1 MRPTNSES
9 SAIKLPRRAFLHLAA
24 GAAALPAAA
33 RFAWS
38 QGYPARPVRILVGF
52 APGGPADTIAR
63 LAGQQLSERLG
74 QQFVV
79 ENRTGAGTNLATEA
93 VVNAPADGY
102 TLLLITSA
110 NFINA
115 TLYEKLNF
123 NFIRDIAP
131 VSSLSGEP
139 AVLLV
144 HPSVPAETVP
154 EFIAYAKAN
163 PGKINMASGGNGAPS
178 HLFGELFKMSAG
190 VNMVHVPYRGAA
202 PAVTAVL
209 GGQVQVF
216 FSPLSTAVEHI
227 KAGKLRGLAV
237 TTATR
242 SQALADVPTMR
253 EFIPDYE
260 ASNWYGI
267 GAPRNTPAD
276 VIAKLNREINAVLAD
291 PGMRARIADLGETVL
306 GGPSADFAKSIA
318 EETEKWAKVVR
329 FSGAKVE

>member
-1 MRPTNSES
+1 M
-9 SAIKLPRRAFLHLAA
+9 KLRRRQVLHFVA
-24 GAAALPAAA
+24 GAAALPAVS

-38 QGYPARPVRILVGF
+38 QTFPARPVRIIVGF

-63 LAGQQLSERLG
+63 LTGQRLSERLG
-74 QQFVV
+74 QQFII
-79 ENRTGAGTNLATEA
+79 ENRTGAGTNIATEA
-93 VVNAPADGY
+93 VVNSPPDGY

-123 NFIRDIAP
+123 NFIRDIVP
-131 VSSLSGEP
+131 VGSLSREP
-139 AVLLV
+139 AVMLV
-144 HPSVPAETVP
+144 HPSVPAKTVP

-178 HLFGELFKMSAG
+178 HVFGELFKMSTG
-190 VNMVHVPYRGAA
+190 VNMVHVPYRGAS
-202 PAVTAVL
+202 PAVTALL

-242 SQALADVPTMR
+242 SEALADVPTMR
-253 EFIPDYE
+253 EFVPDYE

-267 GAPRNTPAD
+267 GAPSKTPAE
-276 VIAKLNREINAVLAD
+276 VIDKLNREINAVLAD
-291 PGMRARIADLGETVL
+291 QGMRARIADLGETVL
-306 GGPSADFAKSIA
+306 GGSPADFAKPIA
-318 EETEKWAKVVR
+318 EETEKWAKVVK
-329 FSGAKVE
+329 FSGAKVD

>member
-1 MRPTNSES
+1 M
-9 SAIKLPRRAFLHLAA
+9 KLRRRQVLHFVA
-24 GAAALPAAA
+24 GAAALPAVS

-38 QGYPARPVRILVGF
+38 QTFPARPVRIIVGF

-63 LAGQQLSERLG
+63 LTGQRLSERLG
-74 QQFVV
+74 QQFII
-79 ENRTGAGTNLATEA
+79 ENRTGAGTNIATEA
-93 VVNAPADGY
+93 VVNSPPDGY

-123 NFIRDIAP
+123 NFIRDIVP
-131 VSSLSGEP
+131 VGSLSREP
-139 AVLLV
+139 AVMLV
-144 HPSVPAETVP
+144 HPSVPAQTVP
-154 EFIAYAKAN
+154 QFISYAKAN

-178 HLFGELFKMSAG
+178 HVFGELFKMSTG
-190 VNMVHVPYRGAA
+190 VNMVHVPYRGAS
-202 PAVTAVL
+202 PAVTALL

-242 SQALADVPTMR
+242 SEALADVPTMR
-253 EFIPDYE
+253 EFVPDYE

-267 GAPRNTPAD
+267 GAPSKTPAE
-276 VIAKLNREINAVLAD
+276 VIDKLNREINAVLAD
-291 PGMRARIADLGETVL
+291 QGMRARIADLGETVL
-306 GGPSADFAKSIA
+306 GGSPADFARPIA
-318 EETEKWAKVVR
+318 EETEKWAKVVK
-329 FSGAKVE
+329 FSGAKVD